1 MKIDEILRHRRPCI
15 SFEFFPPKTDAGV
28 ENLLKTIKALR
39 ILNPGFVSVTYG
51 AGGSSRARTREVVGR
66 IKRELDIEPLAH
78 VTCTGH
84 SRAELLEIFSD
95 LQAEGVENIM
105 ALRGDPPKGQA
116 NFEPHPDGFAY
127 ATDLIAMLRER
138 FPFAIGAS
146 AYPEKHPEAES
157 LDSDIENARRKIA
170 AGATFLVTQF
180 FFENDDYFAY
190 VDRARAAGIDVPIIP
205 GIMPIT
211 NYDAVAG
218 MLAMNGG
225 KLPQT
230 LLAELEARRDEP
242 EAIAD
247 LGVAYT
253 SLQCR
258 ELLQRGAPG
267 LHFYTLNKSPATR
280 AIVSALIA
288 TRSLREPAAAR

>member
-1 MKIDEILRHRRPCI
+1 
-15 SFEFFPPKTDAGV
+15 
-28 ENLLKTIKALR
+28 
-39 ILNPGFVSVTYG
+39 
-51 AGGSSRARTREVVGR
+51 
-66 IKRELDIEPLAH
+66 
-78 VTCTGH
+78 
-84 SRAELLEIFSD
+84 
-95 LQAEGVENIM
+95 
-105 ALRGDPPKGQA
+105 
-116 NFEPHPDGFAY
+116 
-127 ATDLIAMLRER
+127 
-138 FPFAIGAS
+138 
-146 AYPEKHPEAES
+146 
-157 LDSDIENARRKIA
+157 
-170 AGATFLVTQF
+170 
-180 FFENDDYFAY
+180 
-190 VDRARAAGIDVPIIP
+190 
-205 GIMPIT
+205 MPIT

>member
-1 MKIDEILRHRRPCI
+1 VKIDEILQHRRPCI

-28 ENLLKTIKALR
+28 ENLLRTIKSLR

-84 SRAELLEIFSD
+84 SRSELVEIFND

-116 NFEPHPDGFAY
+116 NFERHPDGFAY

-146 AYPEKHPEAES
+146 AYPEKHPEAAS
-157 LDSDIENARRKIA
+157 LDSDIDNARRKVA
-170 AGATFLVTQF
+170 AGASFLVTQF
-180 FFENDDYFAY
+180 FFDNDDYFTY
-190 VDRARAAGIDVPIIP
+190 VDHARAAGIDVPIIP

-288 TRSLREPAAAR
+288 TRSLREAAAAR

>member
-1 MKIDEILRHRRPCI
+1 MKIDTLLQHRRPCI

-28 ENLLKTIKALR
+28 ENLIRTIKSLR

-51 AGGSSRARTREVVGR
+51 AGGSSRERTLEVARR
-66 IKRELDIEPLAH
+66 IKRELDIEPMAH

-84 SRAELLEIFSD
+84 SRAELMEIFND
-95 LQAEGVENIM
+95 LQAEGIENIM

-116 NFEPHPDGFAY
+116 NFEQHPEGFAY
-127 ATDLIAMLRER
+127 AADLITMLRER

-146 AYPEKHPEAES
+146 AYPEKHPEAAS
-157 LDSDIENARRKIA
+157 LDSDIENARRKVA

-180 FFENDDYFAY
+180 FFDNDDYFTY
-190 VDRARAAGIDVPIIP
+190 VERARAAGIDVPIIP

>member
-1 MKIDEILRHRRPCI
+1 
-15 SFEFFPPKTDAGV
+15 
-28 ENLLKTIKALR
+28 LLKTIKSLR

-84 SRAELLEIFSD
+84 SRAELVEIFND

-116 NFEPHPDGFAY
+116 NFERHPDGFAY

-146 AYPEKHPEAES
+146 AYPEKHPEAAS
-157 LDSDIENARRKIA
+157 LDTDLENARRKVA
-170 AGATFLVTQF
+170 AGASFLVTQF
-180 FFENDDYFAY
+180 FFDNDDYFTY

-211 NYDAVAG
+211 NYDAVAS

-242 EAIAD
+242 EAVAD

-288 TRSLREPAAAR
+288 TRSLREHAAAR